1 MVNGTKVRKNI
12 ECMLVREQKIYFKL
26 FRYKFYFC
34 KNFTSMLD
42 RIRKISEEVAN
53 FAPKAI
59 EEVEDFR

>member
-34 KNFTSMLD
+34 GKILIWNLILVIVLIKNYLFYW
-42 RIRKISEEVAN
+42 KN
-53 FAPKAI
+53 
-59 EEVEDFR
+59 

>member
-34 KNFTSMLD
+34 K
-42 RIRKISEEVAN
+42 KY
-53 FAPKAI
+53 
-59 EEVEDFR
+59 